1 MTQYNNFNR
10 FVLQEVGRIVESVWL
25 WKISGS
31 YSQEMM
37 GEV

>member
-25 WKISGS
+25 WRIGGG
-31 YSQEMM
+31 Y
-37 GEV
+37 